1 VKLDIITCH
10 CHSDE
15 ISRKPDE
22 FGRHHRVARPAPIP
36 DMHRRGGAGIAGL
49 QRLEQSQNSFAS
61 LSSQL
66 SRGQIDTLHAE
77 LAQFRTALAHFATHH
92 RADIR
97 SDPAFRRRFT
107 QMCAQL
113 GVDPLAGPRKG
124 GWWEDALGL
133 GDWQAELAVQI
144 VDVCVSTRE
153 RNGGLIALDD
163 LVRLVSRM
171 RGVDGGGVTEDDVA
185 RALRALRPL
194 GAGYELV
201 DFGDGRKM
209 VRSVAKELDADQ
221 MAVLATAQA
230 HGGRVDAQMLVE
242 QRGWLHER
250 ARGALNIMLLK
261 DGTCWLDDQD
271 GPKGD
276 GIAYWVPAAMQW
288 EE

>member
-1 VKLDIITCH
+1 
-10 CHSDE
+10 
-15 ISRKPDE
+15 
-22 FGRHHRVARPAPIP
+22 
-36 DMHRRGGAGIAGL
+36 MHRRGGAGLAGL
-49 QRLEQSQNSFAS
+49 ERLQQSQRSFAT

-66 SRGQIDTLHAE
+66 SRAQIDNLHAE
-77 LAQFRTALAHFATHH
+77 LAHFRAALTHFATNH

-97 SDPAFRRRFT
+97 RDPTFRRAFT

-153 RNGGLIALDD
+153 RNGGLIDMTD

-171 RGVDGGGVTEDDVA
+171 RGVDGGAITEDDVV
-185 RALRALRPL
+185 RSLKALRPL
-194 GAGYELV
+194 GAGYEVV

-221 MAVLATAQA
+221 MAVLAISQA

-242 QRGWLHER
+242 QRGWTPER
-250 ARGALNIMLLK
+250 ARAVLNIMLLK

-271 GPKGD
+271 GPNGD
-276 GIAYWVPAAMQW
+276 GVAYWVPATMQW
-288 EE
+288 GE